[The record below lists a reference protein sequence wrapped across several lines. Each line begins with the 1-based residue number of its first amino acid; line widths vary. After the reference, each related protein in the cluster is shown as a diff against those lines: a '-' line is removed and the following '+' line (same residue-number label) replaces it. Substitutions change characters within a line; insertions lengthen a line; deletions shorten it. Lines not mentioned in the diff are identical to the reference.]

1 MDPESVRRNLE
12 RVREQIG
19 PDVEILAAV
28 KYVPAGD
35 LPALA
40 EAGIE
45 LVGEN
50 RAQDLLAKQE
60 AHGDLF
66 TWDFIGQLQSR
77 KVKDV
82 APNVRLIHSLASDS
96 ALRKLEEH
104 PAKEVL
110 IQVNVAGE
118 EGKAG
123 IDPAELGDFIARC
136 PVPVTGLMTMP
147 PFVERPEDNRRHF
160 ARLAELASRRDIA
173 GVVGLDGAVLLGDV
187 EHLDGAAGVLERTGP
202 TDDRMPARSAAQ
214 SAAWGEQRPVP
225 ELQLQPAGGIAG
237 ARAIVS
243 EVETAPEELPALRR
257 EHRLGAKRLECRD
270 LPGADQVTGHPELV
284 VGSFDDGLRT

>member
-1 MDPESVRRNLE
+1 MDAERVRRNLE
-12 RVREQIG
+12 AVREGIG
-19 PDVEILAAV
+19 TEVEVLAAV
-28 KYVPAGD
+28 KYVPARD

-50 RAQDLLAKQE
+50 RAQDLLEKQAE
-60 AHGDLF
+60 HGDLF

-82 APNVRLIHSLASDS
+82 APHVRLIHSVASES
-96 ALRKLEEH
+96 ALHRLEQH
-104 PAKEVL
+104 PAKEIL

-123 IDPAELGDFIARC
+123 IAPEDLGEFIATS

-160 ARLAELASRRDIA
+160 ARLAELASEH
-173 GVVGLDGAVLLGDV
+173 GLARLSMGTSQDYAVAAEEGA
-187 EHLDGAAGVLERTGP
+187 T
-202 TDDRMPARSAAQ
+202 
-214 SAAWGEQRPVP
+214 
-225 ELQLQPAGGIAG
+225 
-237 ARAIVS
+237 IV
-243 EVETAPEELPALRR
+243 
-257 EHRLGAKRLECRD
+257 RLGSVLYD
-270 LPGADQVTGHPELV
+270 
-284 VGSFDDGLRT
+284 

>member
-1 MDPESVRRNLE
+1 MDPDRVRQNLE
-12 RVREQIG
+12 AVREQIG
-19 PDVEILAAV
+19 SEVEVLAAV
-28 KYVPAGD
+28 KYVPERD

-82 APNVRLIHSLASDS
+82 APHVRLIHSLASES
-96 ALRKLEEH
+96 AMRKLEEH

-118 EGKAG
+118 GGKAG
-123 IDPAELGDFIARC
+123 IAPDELGDFIARC
-136 PVPVTGLMTMP
+136 PVTVAGLMTMP
-147 PFVERPEDNRRHF
+147 PYAEDPEASRPYF
-160 ARLAELASRRDIA
+160 AALRELA
-173 GVVGLDGAVLLGDV
+173 
-187 EHLDGAAGVLERTGP
+187 
-202 TDDRMPARSAAQ
+202 
-214 SAAWGEQRPVP
+214 
-225 ELQLQPAGGIAG
+225 
-237 ARAIVS
+237 
-243 EVETAPEELPALRR
+243 R
-257 EHRLGAKRLECRD
+257 EHGLHHLSMGTSQDYRVAAEEGATIVR
-270 LPGADQVTGHPELV
+270 
-284 VGSFDDGLRT
+284 VGSLLYAS